1 MKRLSLALV
10 AAAALTS
17 SGCSTIFHRPHFVRI
32 RPVSTPTA
40 TADLGEPRKA
50 ARSAYY
56 QSAVRAIGAR
66 DYALALDLLQTA
78 RSQDPNDPAVI
89 NAFGVVYD
97 KLGRFDLSARYYAQ
111 AAALDPDSPIVRQNL
126 AYSAVLQGRA
136 LPNAPTAQ
144 TQLAEVAPSPTFA
157 QVAAALLAPT
167 STAFV
172 PHRAQTAS
180 PAAPKPEL
188 LGGPPA
194 VRPQPAPTPAPQQ
207 AQAQLTAAKPTFT
220 IAKAPAPTVVLA
232 VAPNG
237 ALLTGRSLQIVDA
250 SGATGGGEGVRQ
262 QLASRGWSA
271 PKSAV
276 TVAKAQT
283 RTRIVY
289 PQGGQ
294 AIAQALARTLP
305 FPVEV
310 AACDDRCTSL
320 SLIVGEDAAHHLR
333 ARS

>member
-10 AAAALTS
+10 AAAALVGPGCTS
-17 SGCSTIFHRPHFVRI
+17 IFHRPHFVRI
-32 RPVSTPTA
+32 RPVTTPTA
-40 TADLGEPRKA
+40 SAQPRKD

-56 QSAVRAIGAR
+56 QSAVRAIEVR

-78 RSQDPNDPAVI
+78 RAQDPKDPAVI

-111 AAALDPDSPIVRQNL
+111 AAALDPNSPIVRQNL
-126 AYSAVLQGRA
+126 AYSAFLQGRVPGLQA
-136 LPNAPTAQ
+136 APATQLATSAAPTA
-144 TQLAEVAPSPTFA
+144 A
-157 QVAAALLAPT
+157 QVNAALLAPPP
-167 STAFV
+167 APV
-172 PHRAQTAS
+172 RAAQAS
-180 PAAPKPEL
+180 PAPEL

-194 VRPQPAPTPAPQQ
+194 AKPAIALAQAPLAPVRPMITVAKAPTP
-207 AQAQLTAAKPTFT
+207 T
-220 IAKAPAPTVVLA
+220 IMVA

-237 ALLTGRSLQIVDA
+237 VLLTGRPLQIIDA
-250 SGATGGGEGVRQ
+250 SGASGGAETVRQ
-262 QLASRGWSA
+262 QLASRGWTA
-271 PKSAV
+271 PRSAV
-276 TVAKAQT
+276 TLGKAEA

-294 AIAQALARTLP
+294 AVAQALARTLP

-310 AACDDRCTSL
+310 AACDDRCTGL
-320 SLIVGEDAAHHLR
+320 ALIVGKDAAHHLR